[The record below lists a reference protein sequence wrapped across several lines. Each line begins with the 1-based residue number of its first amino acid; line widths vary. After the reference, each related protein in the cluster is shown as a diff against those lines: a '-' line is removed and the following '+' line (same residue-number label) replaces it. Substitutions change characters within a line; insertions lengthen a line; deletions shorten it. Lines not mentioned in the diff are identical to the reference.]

1 MSERGFVIVDCPHC
15 FESSGHPARIVSATY
30 WEPSYAEPDYGRR
43 CDECDGTGMVPCDE
57 AGPDDET
64 DFDDEGY
71 LASLDAELGRRDA
84 QKGEAA

>member
-1 MSERGFVIVDCPHC
+1 MDRYEPMCDCPAC
-15 FESSGHPARIVSATY
+15 FESSGHPARIVNATY

-71 LASLDAELGRRDA
+71 LASLDAELNRRLE
-84 QKGEAA
+84 QRGKAA